1 MKKRGGQASTANCFH
16 FPPQQ
21 RQTPNTNN
29 SQLATRHA
37 GTRKYKKIKQ
47 NTHKTP
53 QKLSLKNKYEQQK
66 KSKATRTSHTPSSP
80 QMLQVSIGCN
90 K

>member
-29 SQLATRHA
+29 TQLATRHA
-37 GTRKYKKIKQ
+37 GTRKSQENQTKHTQ
-47 NTHKTP
+47 NTPETFA
-53 QKLSLKNKYEQQK
+53 K
-66 KSKATRTSHTPSSP
+66 K
-80 QMLQVSIGCN
+80 
-90 K
+90 